1 MKNLLPKKANTT
13 KQARYKINIQKLMAL
28 ISKNNNYF

>member
-13 KQARYKINIQKLMAL
+13 NQAGYKFNIQKLMAL